1 MASIA
6 RRPDGT
12 WRARYR
18 GPDRRERSKHFTRK
32 IDAERWLAGIE
43 VAKARSEWLDPAL
56 SRITV
61 GMWCTEHWLPAQQQL
76 KPTTRVRYEGEVTNH
91 IVPTW
96 GRVALSEVTPADV
109 AAWIGQLSTS
119 GLSAASVRYTHRVLS
134 LALAY
139 AVLDGRLSRN
149 PAEGVPL
156 PRAKPRP
163 KRYLTHDEVARLAA
177 ECGPYAVL
185 VYVLAYT
192 GLRWGEAAAVRVAD
206 VDLMRR
212 RIHVHRAMAEVRGRA
227 VVGTPKDHEIRSVP
241 VPAFLVDELAAHLA
255 GRPGDALAFP
265 APGGGFLRNGN
276 FRRNVFD
283 AAAERAEVDGVTPH
297 GLRHT
302 AASLAIAAG
311 ATVVV
316 VCRMLGHSSPSVT
329 LDVYSHLFADDLD
342 TVADRLHEAKIKAG
356 ADQVRT
362 GSPVIMLPTIEA
374 GDRDAV

>member
-1 MASIA
+1 MGSVA

-18 GPDRRERSKHFTRK
+18 GPDRRERSRHFTRK
-32 IDAERWLAGIE
+32 VDAERWLAGVE
-43 VAKARSEWLDPAL
+43 VSKTRGEWINPSL
-56 SRITV
+56 SRVTV
-61 GMWCTEHWLPAQQQL
+61 GAWCGTWLAAQGQL
-76 KPTTRVRYEGEVTNH
+76 KATTRVRYGGIITRH
-91 IVPTW
+91 IAPAW
-96 GRVALSEVTPADV
+96 GRVPLAEVAPADV
-109 AAWIGQLSTS
+109 AAWLGRLTAS
-119 GLSAASVRYTHRVLS
+119 GLAASTVRYVHRVLS

-163 KRYLTHDEVARLAA
+163 KRFLSHAEVERLAV
-177 ECGPYAVL
+177 ECGEYAPL
-185 VYVLAYT
+185 IYVLGYG
-192 GLRWGEAAAVRVAD
+192 GLRWGEAAALRVGD
-206 VDLMRR
+206 LDLMRR
-212 RIHVHRAMAEVRGRA
+212 RVHVHRAMAEVRGAA
-227 VVGTPKDHEIRSVP
+227 VVGTPKDHERRDVP
-241 VPAFLVDELAAHLA
+241 VPAFLVDQLAAAVA
-255 GRPGDALAFP
+255 GRAVDALVFP

-283 AAAERAEVDGVTPH
+283 AAALRAGVAGVTPH

-311 ATVVV
+311 ATVVLV
-316 VCRMLGHSSPSVT
+316 QRMLGHSSPSVT

-342 TVADRLHEAKIKAG
+342 TVADRLNTAKINAG

-362 GSPVIMLPTIEA
+362 PTPVIMLPSDRA
-374 GDRDAV
+374 GGGHAV